1 MIDIPSSLVMKV
13 CLGYIQK
20 RTADGKTEPITT
32 DYVTNGLYEVDIT
45 GIRYTARVS
54 LRSPTL
60 PARFC
65 SIYGDSYVATMH
77 GARHA

>member
-1 MIDIPSSLVMKV
+1 MKV

-20 RTADGKTEPITT
+20 QVDDGTTEPITT
-32 DYVTNGLYEVDIT
+32 DYVMNGQYEVDIT
-45 GIRYTARVS
+45 GIRYTAKVS

-65 SIYGDSYVATMH
+65 SIHGDSYVATMH